1 MVARIVRAIPQDQQ
15 DIIIQIHRYV
25 TKVGRISRSGRSE
38 AAALLSVP
46 AALTDGKI
54 CLCKLYDILRVQS
67 VNGCRRNSIKS
78 TRLASGPPDTCT
90 CNGLFTI
97 AHTHELSLVSTTI
110 SSCDQRKHNH
120 PWHTAARRPT
130 SSLLTFQPQP
140 QLHPCKD
147 RDKHRDCRAHTRRGR
162 RRWYNIGSWYRGS
175 H

>member
-46 AALTDGKI
+46 AALTDGQI
-54 CLCKLYDILRVQS
+54 SLCKLYDILRVQS

-147 RDKHRDCRAHTRRGR
+147 RDKHRDCRAHTRR
-162 RRWYNIGSWYRGS
+162 RWHNIGSWYRGS